1 MVANDDTQ
9 VGGRTQ
15 AAVANSQKKTRVWK
29 KFLGPKSVS
38 TLLQW
43 IIVEFSQPALVTVC
57 GHHLGSSQKMILVP
71 FATLASHHDAVPGR
85 NTTTTNDRHYTS
97 THRR

>member
-43 IIVEFSQPALVTVC
+43 IIQMITTHTLQWTCDVC
-57 GHHLGSSQKMILVP
+57 KAMRFLS
-71 FATLASHHDAVPGR
+71 FEE
-85 NTTTTNDRHYTS
+85 
-97 THRR
+97 

>member
-9 VGGRTQ
+9 VGDAQQYHT
-15 AAVANSQKKTRVWK
+15 AKKTRVWK

-43 IIVEFSQPALVTVC
+43 IIWDE
-57 GHHLGSSQKMILVP
+57 
-71 FATLASHHDAVPGR
+71 
-85 NTTTTNDRHYTS
+85 
-97 THRR
+97 

>member
-15 AAVANSQKKTRVWK
+15 PAVANSQKKTRVWK

-43 IIVEFSQPALVTVC
+43 IMKTAS
-57 GHHLGSSQKMILVP
+57 LGLLEVMVVRANAI
-71 FATLASHHDAVPGR
+71 
-85 NTTTTNDRHYTS
+85 
-97 THRR
+97 

>member
-43 IIVEFSQPALVTVC
+43 IIPQ
-57 GHHLGSSQKMILVP
+57 
-71 FATLASHHDAVPGR
+71 
-85 NTTTTNDRHYTS
+85 TT
-97 THRR
+97 